1 MKTLPTLIELAG
13 RSSARRP
20 CARTISA
27 SMLALATLLPLAVLT
42 ACGDDDGTRTFAG
55 DDADAGITT
64 DVVPDTS
71 DATVPDDGS
80 AMPDTMVDVEQDT
93 FVPPAPGEP
102 AYAQLNLTPSLPVYR
117 PEAFV
122 IPVLIVFD
130 SDGTPVED
138 AVGTF
143 TIDPIDAG
151 ALNETNGRLT
161 FNREG
166 PIVITGCMEGIE
178 APSPLCASR
187 QIQVDAGPPEL
198 TITSPEPGSEF
209 TFAEVR
215 GGIEVAGMATDS
227 GDSAARVFV
236 NGAKVNV
243 ADDGSFTTVV
253 EPQWG
258 INHIIITSSDVLQT
272 AERRLAVDVMVAET
286 YLDYVAEMPEGED
299 LALDFPNAL
308 TLQLNQRFLDNN
320 ISAVP
325 GSEEPDYETEDLAG
339 VLELV
344 FRELDLSSFIPDPVV
359 SSSQLTLR
367 VLDVVPGT
375 PQIDLVVTDRGME
388 IFVDIPELYLRTT
401 GNATLGETY
410 LDLNGGV
417 YVALSGYIRM
427 YLRQRIDEPIDV
439 RVEFFDIAIEEN
451 GVIGDF
457 VSPQANAVV
466 ALVGSSLN
474 APITNLARSLV
485 EDQFLNELPVLLR
498 GAFDSIDDLLADQ
511 VLPLDLGFGEPI
523 TLSVSARTETLI
535 PSRRRNMNVTLGAAL
550 GVDRPATQES
560 RGIALDVPYES
571 PPSLLQNSRVQ
582 IAARLP
588 FINGLLHAVWNG
600 GLLDLDVT
608 DILPDAIS
616 FLVDSVQVE
625 GHLSPQLR
633 ASRPGESEYSLL
645 ITLGQMEILLGKS
658 GNIDRIGAYIT
669 VGANLTVEDNA
680 IKVDLQPEPS
690 LDFWLIDYD
699 GVEPIFANPADLES
713 LILSVVW
720 PQLAGDLADNL
731 AIQLP
736 RLGLD
741 ALGDIAPSLATFE
754 LSVVLDRPVLLRDG
768 YLIIDGGLD
777 GALATP

>member
-1 MKTLPTLIELAG
+1 MTTLPTMKNMAG
-13 RSSARRP
+13 RSSARINELAGTAGLTMVLP
-20 CARTISA
+20 ALMS
-27 SMLALATLLPLAVLT
+27 LALLA
-42 ACGDDDGTRTFAG
+42 ACGDDSAPRTITQS
-55 DDADAGITT
+55 DADTGVIADTT
-64 DVVPDTS
+64 PDSS
-71 DATVPDDGS
+71 DAFSPTDGS
-80 AMPDTMVDVEQDT
+80 AQDDTSEDAPEEV
-93 FVPPAPGEP
+93 FVPPPPGEP

-117 PEAFV
+117 PDAFV
-122 IPVLIVFD
+122 IPALVVFD
-130 SDGTPVED
+130 AEGTPVED
-138 AVGTF
+138 TTATF
-143 TIDPIDAG
+143 TVEPPEAATLNDA
-151 ALNETNGRLT
+151 NGRLT
-161 FNREG
+161 FNQEG
-166 PIVITGCMEGIE
+166 PLTVTGCLDGTEP
-178 APSPLCASR
+178 PSPLCASR

-198 TITSPEPGSEF
+198 TITSPEPGAEF
-209 TFAEVR
+209 TFSEVR
-215 GGIEVAGMATDS
+215 DGIEVAGIATDS
-227 GDSAARVFV
+227 GDSPARVFV
-236 NGAKVNV
+236 NGAKIEVGS
-243 ADDGSFTTVV
+243 DGTFSTTV
-253 EPQWG
+253 EPAWG
-258 INHIIITSSDVLQT
+258 INHIVITSSDVLQT
-272 AERRLAVDVMVAET
+272 AERRLAVDVMVADS
-286 YLDYVAEMPEGED
+286 YLDYVAAMPEGED

-320 ISAVP
+320 IAAVP
-325 GSEEPDYETEDLAG
+325 SAEATDYETEDLAG

-359 SSSQLTLR
+359 ASSQITLR

-388 IFVDIPELYLRTT
+388 IFVDIPELFLRTT
-401 GNATLGETY
+401 GSATLGDTV

-417 YVALSGYIRM
+417 YIALSGYIRM
-427 YLRQRIDEPIDV
+427 VVRQRIDEPIDV
-439 RVEFFDIAIEEN
+439 RVEFFDIAVEEN

-485 EDQFLNELPVLLR
+485 EEQFLNELPDLLR

-511 VLPLDLGFGEPI
+511 QLPLDLGFGEPI

-560 RGIALDVPYES
+560 RGIALDVPYEL

-616 FLVDSVQVE
+616 FLVDSVQVK
-625 GHLSPQLR
+625 GYLAPQLR
-633 ASRPGESEYSLL
+633 ASRPGESDYALL
-645 ITLGQMEILLGKS
+645 ITLGQLEVLLGKS
-658 GNIDRIGAYIT
+658 GNIDTIGAYIT
-669 VGANLTVEDNA
+669 VGANLTVEENA

-690 LDFWLIDYD
+690 LDFWLIDYE

-713 LILSVVW
+713 LILTVVW
-720 PQLAGDLADNL
+720 PQVAGDLAANL
-731 AIQLP
+731 AIELP

-741 ALGDIAPSLATFE
+741 ALGDIAPSLSTFE
-754 LSVVLDRPVLLRDG
+754 LSVVLDRPVLLREG

-777 GALATP
+777 GGLATP